1 MLPCGT
7 THRSAASSRCL
18 HCPET
23 ERSLGALPLPI
34 SGLPRSG
41 AIVVPVGER
50 RRGEIS
56 ACRELRLPARNE
68 PGQGYARETCR
79 CGYHAG
85 RGAVRRRRKCCIC
98 RWLRGSGRGQERGR
112 KVLRQGGQS
121 DVQGA
126 ERRDGGLVHLFRIPP
141 LSLGLP
147 RLPWSRRRRIE
158 LRSGTQPCLE
168 DDELSRFRERHRQR
182 ARRNV
187 NTAQESVMPSFGTNP
202 NVMCYIEDI
211 FVYLRARANDA
222 IARGRPQK
230 RRPKRKTAASDTGAE
245 WCPAPSGKPAQQK
258 LNT

>member
-1 MLPCGT
+1 
-7 THRSAASSRCL
+7 
-18 HCPET
+18 ET

-41 AIVVPVGER
+41 AIVAPVGEG
-50 RRGEIS
+50 RRGGRAGCPES
-56 ACRELRLPARNE
+56 FRSARNE

-79 CGYHAG
+79 CGCHAG
-85 RGAVRRRRKCCIC
+85 RGDVRRRRKGLIL

-158 LRSGTQPCLE
+158 LRSGAQPCLE
-168 DDELSRFRERHRQR
+168 DDELSRLRQ
-182 ARRNV
+182 
-187 NTAQESVMPSFGTNP
+187 
-202 NVMCYIEDI
+202 
-211 FVYLRARANDA
+211 
-222 IARGRPQK
+222 
-230 RRPKRKTAASDTGAE
+230 
-245 WCPAPSGKPAQQK
+245 
-258 LNT
+258 